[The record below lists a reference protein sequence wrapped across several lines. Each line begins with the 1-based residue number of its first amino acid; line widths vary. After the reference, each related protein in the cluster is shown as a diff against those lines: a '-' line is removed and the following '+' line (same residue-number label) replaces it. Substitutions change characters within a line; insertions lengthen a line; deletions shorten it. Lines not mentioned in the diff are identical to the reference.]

1 MESRPA
7 SSTTPSVT
15 FVCCIEAGPLEAMAL
30 RLIRSLRESGG
41 RFRDCPF
48 FAVIP
53 RTGPALARST
63 RRALSELAGSLV
75 DVRSEN
81 RFPWTPYFGKALACV
96 AADRSTTAECVCL
109 LDTDIVITGEPNL
122 LELDGPESF
131 AGCLAFDAA
140 VSSAGRGDAND
151 HFWEAACA
159 GLGLPLDAL
168 AWTTTSQSQERIRLH
183 FNAGVLVFRRSSG
196 FARAWLGNFNA
207 LLRSRIAHPVWGV
220 HSVDEVTAAITV
232 ELLGLKWRPLPVSYN
247 CSIPSWSAE
256 GYRAARFRDA
266 VLLHYHSGMTEG
278 NWPSFIGCLRATHP
292 ETARWLA
299 ALGPVSG
306 STGPWSQVEIAC
318 LRTVR
323 SLRRRWHIRRCR
335 LPTMAS
341 SLPLERFPAVE

>member
-1 MESRPA
+1 MG
-7 SSTTPSVT
+7 PSVA

-48 FAVIP
+48 FAVTP
-53 RTGPALARST
+53 RIGPALAGST
-63 RRALSELAGSLV
+63 RRALAALEASLV
-75 DVRSEN
+75 DVRYQN

-96 AADRSTTAECVCL
+96 AADRDTTADCVCL

-122 LELDGPESF
+122 LELGPPESF
-131 AGCLAFDAA
+131 AGCLAFDSA
-140 VSSAGRGDAND
+140 VSSAGKGDAND
-151 HFWEAACA
+151 HFWAAACA
-159 GLGLPLDAL
+159 GLGLPLESL
-168 AWTTTSQSQERIRLH
+168 SWTTTSQSQERIRLH

-196 FARAWLGNFNA
+196 FASAWLRNFDA

-232 ELLGLKWRPLPVSYN
+232 RLLDLTWRALPVSYN

-256 GYRAARFRDA
+256 AYHANRFRDA

-278 NWPSFIGCLRATHP
+278 NWPRLIDCLRATHP
-292 ETARWLA
+292 DTAGWLA

-306 STGPWSQVEIAC
+306 SAGPWSQVEIAC
-318 LRTVR
+318 LRAFR

-335 LPTMAS
+335 IPTIAI
-341 SLPLERFPAVE
+341 SLPLERCTAVD